1 MAGLGIALADCQPSV
16 PSDYQTSSSQLSS
29 SDDPSEPTSRFS
41 GTTLQDLE
49 TTPSH
54 SDISSVRSSHFTNG
68 DNSGVDHGR
77 ANVASFAPGI
87 LGPLVSQDYP
97 SPSEGNAAQ
106 SGFVRSNTLHNFRES
121 QTRNASDLRLLM
133 GNANARLKSGAVV
146 RPTHSR
152 QPCGAVDRD
161 PLADPVSLEQAKSR
175 ARIDVDIVL
184 ESNACVQGDFL
195 RGYVKLRV
203 RKRSRKELPMLLAGG
218 KVRVVGFECI
228 PSQDERHTFYQCASP
243 LSEITDQ
250 LHRIYEKPAGADGF
264 APAIEGVHVLPF
276 AMRLPADGTCGTPK
290 GVLSVHSGVA
300 VQYVAMVSIKVK
312 NPKNGK
318 RSIAHFYRHCE
329 IWPRLSPS
337 VVLLPAARPLQSATS
352 KSLSMLGSANKVKL
366 TGLLHRLTWVAGQRC
381 YVTVAVVNE
390 TKKTIRTLTLTL
402 IRSTTIFKPKPALD
416 TGNARTLDPD
426 SCQTTTMHK
435 VLAETFLQMAHRGT
449 KGHAS
454 AKGWWTGVAPGQEL
468 TFSHYILLPPEALSV
483 TRNRLLEV
491 EYIIR
496 ITLSA
501 GSLTPDIHVTLPI
514 RIINFLSIDPIPR
527 DPTQS
532 SSGAHVRPLQ
542 RRRSIDGSLDARNV
556 ASNCW
561 PTSKQHGPPGT
572 LHSRSSTL
580 YTHGDGDEDFLR
592 LLQPPQRS
600 HISKRLPHKPSAQL
614 HVMNPDT
621 CSESSLIVTEPNEPE
636 HSDDSVYSSGF
647 SSHPASMDSLASSSE
662 ADFGATDL
670 DDANSDEEVGRVVES
685 TQLDLD
691 EDEDTATST
700 IAGPEYGACARK
712 VSVPRPSGPRV
723 GGLLKPGS
731 KQYREAHR
739 RMLDALNRDGSVTRH
754 PQTQDSEQRVAM
766 TSCVPRAQGR
776 TDYVAAV
783 ADYASAGL
791 SRSHGMPEDPALD
804 GPGASAATEHVGD
817 GGDVTPKIAHVSAT
831 EMHAVPQIA
840 IQPLRPARHPNR
852 MIPVKL
858 PGPSMEPSAGAEYT
872 IGQAFGCPHLYGED
886 EPFPPSVRGS
896 RRLPNPPT
904 SILGSDLPPS
914 VSDLHVAPATQDNSD
929 GPASN
934 QYAVMSAAVRG
945 TSSGCT
951 PTDDSAPAPASVL
964 AKPHAQMSDR
974 AQQPTSLDISSATRG
989 GMCEPTSTATLA
1001 RIPNAHL
1008 GLNHDPSRQ
1017 PELDRTYGQPHAS
1030 LGQDLADAGR
1040 PSANMRRTSTSQSGS
1055 STSSGVRERIAE
1067 LEVRVQSAC
1076 KDGSAYV

>member
-1 MAGLGIALADCQPSV
+1 MPSALTSPQITVYHSAADLPDDIWEMFHAHARSANIIF
-16 PSDYQTSSSQLSS
+16 PYAKKARTSSSQLSS
-29 SDDPSEPTSRFS
+29 SNDPSEPTSRFS
-41 GTTLQDLE
+41 GTTLQDSE

-54 SDISSVRSSHFTNG
+54 SDISSVHSSHFTNG
-68 DNSGVDHGR
+68 DNSGVDHGHVNE
-77 ANVASFAPGI
+77 ANFVPGT

-97 SPSEGNAAQ
+97 SPSEESTAQ
-106 SGFVRSNTLHNFRES
+106 SGFVRSDTLHNFRES

-133 GNANARLKSGAVV
+133 GNVNARLKSGAVV

-152 QPCGAVDRD
+152 QPCGVVDRD
-161 PLADPVSLEQAKSR
+161 SPADPVSLEQAKSR

-203 RKRSRKELPMLLAGG
+203 RKRSRKESPMLLAGG

-250 LHRIYEKPAGADGF
+250 LHRIYEKPASADGF

-329 IWPRLSPS
+329 IWPRLNPS

-366 TGLLHRLTWVAGQRC
+366 TGFLHRLTWVAGQRC

-435 VLAETFLQMAHRGT
+435 VLSETFLQMAHRGT

-542 RRRSIDGSLDARNV
+542 RRRSIDGSLDARNL

-580 YTHGDGDEDFLR
+580 YTHGNGDEDFLR

-621 CSESSLIVTEPNEPE
+621 CSESSLIMTEPNEPE

-670 DDANSDEEVGRVVES
+670 DDANSDEEVGHVVES
-685 TQLDLD
+685 T
-691 EDEDTATST
+691 
-700 IAGPEYGACARK
+700 
-712 VSVPRPSGPRV
+712 
-723 GGLLKPGS
+723 
-731 KQYREAHR
+731 
-739 RMLDALNRDGSVTRH
+739 RDGSVTRR

-766 TSCVPRAQGR
+766 TSCVPQAQGR
-776 TDYVAAV
+776 TNYVAAV
-783 ADYASAGL
+783 AEYASAGL
-791 SRSHGMPEDPALD
+791 SWSHGMPEDPALD
-804 GPGASAATEHVGD
+804 GSGASAATEHVGD

-858 PGPSMEPSAGAEYT
+858 RAPSMEPRAGAEYT
-872 IGQAFGCPHLYGED
+872 IGQAFGRSHLYGED
-886 EPFPPSVRGS
+886 EQFPPSVRGS

-904 SILGSDLPPS
+904 SILDSDLPPS

-964 AKPHAQMSDR
+964 AKTLASPKPHAQMSDR

-1017 PELDRTYGQPHAS
+1017 SELDRTYGQPHAS

-1040 PSANMRRTSTSQSGS
+1040 PSMNMRRTSTSQTGS